1 MKRSKWKGLYV
12 NLKLKKF
19 NDLKKTKNPQPTLI
33 IPRNFSIIPKFIG
46 LTFTV
51 YNGKSLK
58 KILIKE
64 EMIGHKFGEFAK
76 TRSEFVFKKKK
87 RKKKHNLI

>member
-12 NLKLKKF
+12 GLKLKNF
-19 NDLKKTKNPQPTLI
+19 NNLKKTKTLQSPLT
-33 IPRNFSIIPKFIG
+33 IPRNSSIVPKFVKS
-46 LTFTV
+46 TFKV
-51 YNGKSLK
+51 YTGKNFK
-58 KILIKE
+58 KIVIKE

-87 RKKKHNLI
+87 KKKKT